1 MLVLKKNLPMLITS
15 DKIYE
20 PGDRVTCIIAS
31 NSYLDRGKEYIVE
44 KCKNEYGETV
54 VYLQEQP
61 GYPFNVARFIST
73 KEIRDSKLNNILND
87 EKN

>member
-1 MLVLKKNLPMLITS
+1 MLITS

>member
-1 MLVLKKNLPMLITS
+1 MLITS

-31 NSYLDRGKEYIVE
+31 NSYLERGKEYIVD
-44 KCKNEYGETV
+44 KCQNEYGETV

-61 GYPFNVARFIST
+61 GYLFNISRFIST

>member
-1 MLVLKKNLPMLITS
+1 MLITS

-20 PGDRVTCIIAS
+20 PGDRVICIIVS
-31 NSYLDRGKEYIVE
+31 NSYLERGKEYIVE

-54 VYLQEQP
+54 LYLKEQP
-61 GYPFNVARFIST
+61 GYSFNIARFIST
-73 KEIRDSKLNNILND
+73 KEIRDIKINNILND

>member
-54 VYLQEQP
+54 LYLEEQP
-61 GYPFNVARFIST
+61 GYPFNIARFIST

>member
-1 MLVLKKNLPMLITS
+1 MLITS

-31 NSYLDRGKEYIVE
+31 NSYLERGKEYIVD
-44 KCKNEYGETV
+44 KCRNEYGENV

-61 GYPFNVARFIST
+61 GYPFNISRFIST
-73 KEIRDSKLNNILND
+73 KEIREIKLNNILND

>member
-1 MLVLKKNLPMLITS
+1 MLITS
-15 DKIYE
+15 NKTYE
-20 PGDRVTCIIAS
+20 PGDRVTCIISS

-54 VYLQEQP
+54 LYLEEQP
-61 GYPFNVARFIST
+61 GYPFNIARFIST
-73 KEIRDSKLNNILND
+73 KEIRDIKINNILND

>member
-1 MLVLKKNLPMLITS
+1 MSVLKKILPMLITS
-15 DKIYE
+15 EKIYE

-61 GYPFNVARFIST
+61 GYSFNIARFIST
-73 KEIRDSKLNNILND
+73 KEIRDSKINNILND

>member
-1 MLVLKKNLPMLITS
+1 MLITS

-31 NSYLDRGKEYIVE
+31 NSYLERGKEYIVD
-44 KCKNEYGETV
+44 KFINKYGETSIS
-54 VYLQEQP
+54 LKEQP
-61 GYPFNVARFIST
+61 GYSFNISRFIST
-73 KEIRDSKLNNILND
+73 KEIRESKLNNILND

>member
-1 MLVLKKNLPMLITS
+1 MLITS

-54 VYLQEQP
+54 LYLEEQP
-61 GYPFNVARFIST
+61 GYPFNIARFIST

>member
-1 MLVLKKNLPMLITS
+1 LLVLKKILPMLITS

-54 VYLQEQP
+54 LYLEEQP
-61 GYPFNVARFIST
+61 GYPFNIARFIST
-73 KEIRDSKLNNILND
+73 KEIRDSKPNNILND